1 MTREEFEDV
10 LKRYETDVYSFCIR
24 LCEKREDADE
34 LFQDTWLDIIENM
47 HKIEYSNNPK
57 SYIMGRTFYIWKSKR
72 RKIFRRKSIVP
83 VSDMGEEFEK
93 SIRDDKNLTPEEN
106 ALKNDEA
113 EYLKYEISRL
123 KDRYRVVIEMF
134 YSLDMSSK
142 EISKSLHIPQG
153 TVESRLHKA
162 RKILKQRLEENG
174 YE

>member
-10 LKRYETDVYSFCIR
+10 LLRYETDVYSFCIR

-34 LFQDTWLDIIENM
+34 LFQDTWLDIMENI
-47 HKIEYSNNPK
+47 HKIEYRNNPK
-57 SYIMGRTFYIWKSKR
+57 SYIMGRTFFIWKSKR
-72 RKIFRRKSIVP
+72 RKHFRRESIVS

-93 SIRDDKNLTPEEN
+93 VIRDDKNLTLEEN
-106 ALKNDEA
+106 AVKNDEA
-113 EYLKYEISRL
+113 EYLKKQISGL
-123 KDRYRVVIEMF
+123 KDRYRVVVEMF

-142 EISKSLHIPQG
+142 EISTALHIPQG